1 MLDTIKIQCH
11 TSLYSCYGFL
21 QEFINDCDVFNFTLI
36 GLNNII
42 SVSLL
47 ARYKAIL
54 LCTVATDFFRGL

>member
-1 MLDTIKIQCH
+1 MTVMYLT
-11 TSLYSCYGFL
+11 L
-21 QEFINDCDVFNFTLI
+21 TLI

-54 LCTVATDFFRGL
+54 LCTATDFFRSL

>member
-1 MLDTIKIQCH
+1 MTVLH
-11 TSLYSCYGFL
+11 PNPCYKEAYFKGT
-21 QEFINDCDVFNFTLI
+21 DVFNFTLI
-36 GLNNII
+36 GLNNKI